1 MRLFLSK
8 YLINI
13 NDRYYSYFCEH
24 NIFGQLF
31 KIMVSSNFTEVTVQI
46 IQSFGML
53 LSLHKATTICKFFF
67 SMCLKFFFVDYLL
80 SNKVINETLL
90 WKFDFQNEE
99 IVEYYIA
106 FLKSLAIKLSSHP
119 IEFFFNE
126 V

>member
-1 MRLFLSK
+1 
-8 YLINI
+8 
-13 NDRYYSYFCEH
+13 
-24 NIFGQLF
+24 
-31 KIMVSSNFTEVTVQI
+31 
-46 IQSFGML
+46 
-53 LSLHKATTICKFFF
+53 
-67 SMCLKFFFVDYLL
+67 MCLKKKIVDYLL